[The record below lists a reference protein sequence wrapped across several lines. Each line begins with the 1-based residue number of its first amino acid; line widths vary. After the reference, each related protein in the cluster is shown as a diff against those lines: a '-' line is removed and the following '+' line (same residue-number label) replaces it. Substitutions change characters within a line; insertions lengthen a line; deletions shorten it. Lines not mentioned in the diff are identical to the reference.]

1 MYTSAHQPVQLAAR
15 VAQDFHHVKMIQKD
29 PHTARLQH
37 LRVIIIGAGIGGL
50 LAAIVLGQDGHD
62 VTVLE
67 QAAEFGEVGAG
78 LRIPPNSFKLLHR
91 WGIDL
96 TFMKKTYSNGNR
108 FLRWDDGQILQH
120 MSHGI
125 PEWDFGG
132 SYLMAH
138 RADYHAVLLEKALEL
153 QIDVRKDSRVDEYF
167 WDLPAVKLQTG
178 EQIDGDLLIAA
189 DGESSALKQTHHTS
203 RLTWWSMQESKAR
216 LGHTFRAMNF
226 LPLTLEI
233 FRIAS

>member
-1 MYTSAHQPVQLAAR
+1 MASPIPQSSREAAYVAAQHFYDANMIHQNPHVTR
-15 VAQDFHHVKMIQKD
+15 VE
-29 PHTARLQH
+29 P
-37 LRVIIIGAGIGGL
+37 LRIIVIGAGIGGL
-50 LAAIVLGQDGHD
+50 LAGIVLAQDGHE
-62 VTVLE
+62 VTILE

-96 TFMKKTYSNGNR
+96 TFTKKTYSNGNR
-108 FLRWDDGQILQH
+108 FLRWHDGKILQH

-138 RADYHAVLLEKALEL
+138 RADYHAVLLQKALEL
-153 QIDVRKDSRVDEYF
+153 QIDVRKGSRVEEYF

-178 EQIDGDLLIAA
+178 EQVHGDLLIAA
-189 DGESSALKQTHHTS
+189 DGENA
-203 RLTWWSMQESKAR
+203 
-216 LGHTFRAMNF
+216 G
-226 LPLTLEI
+226 PD
-233 FRIAS
+233 